1 MGKIIF
7 ILGGARSGK
16 SSYAIEL
23 ACPTVVSRA
32 KKEKNMLFV
41 ATAKPSD
48 SEMKE
53 RIEKHKKYRPKNFKT
68 VEIKKNFSE
77 IFNENFNT
85 AVIDCLTIFV
95 SGCMVGGK
103 SEQKIL
109 AEIKKFL
116 MEIKNKNKKI
126 IIVSNEVGGGIV
138 PRNKLA
144 RKFRDVLGNVNK
156 LVSEFSDK
164 VYLMTAG
171 IPILIKERGND

>member
-23 ACPTVVSRA
+23 A
-32 KKEKNMLFV
+32 KKEKNVLFI

-53 RIEKHKKYRPKNFKT
+53 RIEKHKKSRPKNFKT
-68 VEIKKNFSE
+68 VEIEKELSE
-77 IFNENFNT
+77 ILEEKFNT
-85 AVIDCLTIFV
+85 AIIDCLTIFV
-95 SGCMVGGK
+95 AGRMVSGK

-116 MEIKNKNKKI
+116 TETKNKNKKI
-126 IIVSNEVGGGIV
+126 
-138 PRNKLA
+138 
-144 RKFRDVLGNVNK
+144 
-156 LVSEFSDK
+156 
-164 VYLMTAG
+164 
-171 IPILIKERGND
+171 

>member
-23 ACPTVVSRA
+23 A
-32 KKEKNMLFV
+32 KKEKNVLFA

-53 RIEKHKKYRPKNFKT
+53 RIEKHKKTRPKNFKM
-68 VEIKKNFSE
+68 VEIKEDLSE
-77 IFNENFNT
+77 IFKEHFNT
-85 AVIDCLTIFV
+85 AILDCLTIFV
-95 SGCMVGGK
+95 AGCMVDGK

-116 MEIKNKNKKI
+116 TEIKNKNKKI

-138 PRNKLA
+138 PGNKLA

-156 LVSEFSDK
+156 MVSEFSGK
-164 VYLMTAG
+164 VYLMAAG
-171 IPILIKERGND
+171 IPILIKGGVK

>member
-23 ACPTVVSRA
+23 A
-32 KKEKNMLFV
+32 KKEKNVLFA

-53 RIEKHKKYRPKNFKT
+53 RIEKHKKSRPKNFKT
-68 VEIKKNFSE
+68 VEIKEELLE
-77 IFNENFNT
+77 IFKEHFNT
-85 AVIDCLTIFV
+85 AIIDCLTIFV
-95 SGCMVGGK
+95 SGGMVNGK

-109 AEIKKFL
+109 AGIKKFL
-116 MEIKNKNKKI
+116 TEIKNKNKKI
-126 IIVSNEVGGGIV
+126 IIVSNEVGSGIV

-144 RKFRDVLGNVNK
+144 REFRDVLGNVNK
-156 LVSEFSDK
+156 MVSGFSDK

-171 IPILIKERGND
+171 IPILIKTEEK